1 MENPHPEFRRP
12 HCDLHNCRH
21 VVNHCL
27 FLLSRNAADKKCCE
41 RLERG
46 VRLELTIIGFADQRL
61 ASLATRAR

>member
-12 HCDLHNCRH
+12 RCDLQYCRH
-21 VVNHCL
+21 VIQHCL
-27 FLLSRNAADKKCCE
+27 FLLSRNSSVKGCE

-46 VRLELTIIGFADQRL
+46 VRLELTMIGFADQRL